1 MKKSH
6 NNLLPYKFLL
16 FIVLIIF
23 IMGSIYSVRATMAQN
38 NVVSAPANVIHI
50 KLDGTGGGTSWEDAT
65 APASL
70 DWAVAQ
76 SAVSKDAVPPLEVWV
91 AGGDYERTESLFM
104 EKGAKMYGGFAGNET
119 ELSERDLSKTSNATI
134 LRKSKTKWQDKDAGS
149 IVLAVGTEDKTGL
162 LTARDTIMDGFTIT
176 GGTGSNYFVGGSY
189 FFGGGLYTDTSNIKV
204 ANCTFVS
211 NSVNASGGA
220 IFNAGGES
228 EQSYPLLVNCTFSG
242 NKAVNTPPSAQ
253 AGTGSAIYNYYSDI
267 TVVNCTFA
275 DNETNSTS
283 SATIHNE
290 SSSPVIINSIFWNN
304 KGNIKG
310 EVFSET
316 TLRIAHP
323 AAKNCVM
330 CGDLPDVGTYTNIIS
345 TDPLLT
351 AYDKNGEIASSLDDV
366 HIYKISEGSSAA
378 AKGLAVGEHL
388 ISVNKNVVKAAVPSQ
403 DQLGHIRFET
413 LVDIGAHQYTMPVSR
428 TVKSGEVLKITE
440 NTVFNDLALESGA
453 KLEVANGVKLTIS
466 GNFTANGEIYL
477 NSSASIEVKGIASG
491 KPQLYVLSS
500 NAINITVGAGS
511 TMSFTGAVINGT
523 KIESEIA
530 VSNGGYNPY
539 ELKGVILTP
548 EALELGIGDAF
559 TLTARLIP
567 GGISEKITYSS
578 EKQEVAAIDANG
590 NLKALAAG
598 QSVITAKA
606 GSFEAK
612 SIVTVKNITV
622 KSIVLSENGISGVS
636 GASASITA
644 AKFPSGAKTPV
655 TWSSA
660 NEDIATCE
668 DGKVTFIKE
677 GETTITATADG
688 VKSVCS
694 VKVTPEEIKAE
705 GIKIAA
711 GDIELLFDEVRKL
724 GVNITPHNAT
734 QKEIEW
740 SVEAGK
746 KTKITQDGLLTAGGT
761 AETVQITAA
770 IKSTDIKDTITAEVR
785 APKPQTICLSNS
797 EINMFEGQKA
807 ELSALVFPV
816 SAKVTAVTWSKTDA
830 EGAIAAVGGESSA
843 ITITALKAG
852 TATVNA
858 VVGDKEKTCVI
869 TVQNLPKQTIG
880 AENIELDT
888 VRSKVTK
895 SGKTTV
901 NAKITP
907 ANAEGTLTWKISS
920 TDIATVAA
928 NGAKAI
934 ITGGTRSGEA
944 ILTATWNGAGGEK
957 LEAMA
962 IIGTEDLNMPLKAP
976 LTESE
981 MTELET
987 NNVTPVLT
995 LPGKDITII
1004 NTELK
1009 NKIEVSAEGILV
1021 VADEVAE
1028 KISQKEGSA
1037 FIPLKVAES
1046 KTEANATAML
1056 SMMVIG
1062 GAEIPVGTVKDLIA
1076 YKLCND
1082 GTPEKISRVS
1092 SYKDMKNGAWCV
1104 IKEGDSQILQ
1114 ETDVIEKDT
1123 LYVIN
1128 IAVTDNSKYDIN
1140 PAVGVISDPMLLA
1153 HAGETPQSEG
1163 SSGSSGCN
1171 AGFGGLMLLLGMV
1184 PLCFKKKS

>member
-1 MKKSH
+1 M
-6 NNLLPYKFLL
+6 
-16 FIVLIIF
+16 
-23 IMGSIYSVRATMAQN
+23 
-38 NVVSAPANVIHI
+38 
-50 KLDGTGGGTSWEDAT
+50 
-65 APASL
+65 
-70 DWAVAQ
+70 
-76 SAVSKDAVPPLEVWV
+76 
-91 AGGDYERTESLFM
+91 
-104 EKGAKMYGGFAGNET
+104 
-119 ELSERDLSKTSNATI
+119 
-134 LRKSKTKWQDKDAGS
+134 
-149 IVLAVGTEDKTGL
+149 
-162 LTARDTIMDGFTIT
+162 
-176 GGTGSNYFVGGSY
+176 
-189 FFGGGLYTDTSNIKV
+189 
-204 ANCTFVS
+204 
-211 NSVNASGGA
+211 
-220 IFNAGGES
+220 
-228 EQSYPLLVNCTFSG
+228 
-242 NKAVNTPPSAQ
+242 
-253 AGTGSAIYNYYSDI
+253 
-267 TVVNCTFA
+267 
-275 DNETNSTS
+275 
-283 SATIHNE
+283 
-290 SSSPVIINSIFWNN
+290 
-304 KGNIKG
+304 
-310 EVFSET
+310 
-316 TLRIAHP
+316 
-323 AAKNCVM
+323 
-330 CGDLPDVGTYTNIIS
+330 
-345 TDPLLT
+345 
-351 AYDKNGEIASSLDDV
+351 
-366 HIYKISEGSSAA
+366 
-378 AKGLAVGEHL
+378 
-388 ISVNKNVVKAAVPSQ
+388 
-403 DQLGHIRFET
+403 
-413 LVDIGAHQYTMPVSR
+413 
-428 TVKSGEVLKITE
+428 
-440 NTVFNDLALESGA
+440 
-453 KLEVANGVKLTIS
+453 
-466 GNFTANGEIYL
+466 
-477 NSSASIEVKGIASG
+477 
-491 KPQLYVLSS
+491 
-500 NAINITVGAGS
+500 
-511 TMSFTGAVINGT
+511 
-523 KIESEIA
+523 
-530 VSNGGYNPY
+530 
-539 ELKGVILTP
+539 
-548 EALELGIGDAF
+548 
-559 TLTARLIP
+559 
-567 GGISEKITYSS
+567 
-578 EKQEVAAIDANG
+578 
-590 NLKALAAG
+590 
-598 QSVITAKA
+598 
-606 GSFEAK
+606 
-612 SIVTVKNITV
+612 
-622 KSIVLSENGISGVS
+622 
-636 GASASITA
+636 
-644 AKFPSGAKTPV
+644 
-655 TWSSA
+655 
-660 NEDIATCE
+660 
-668 DGKVTFIKE
+668 
-677 GETTITATADG
+677 
-688 VKSVCS
+688 
-694 VKVTPEEIKAE
+694 
-705 GIKIAA
+705 
-711 GDIELLFDEVRKL
+711 
-724 GVNITPHNAT
+724 
-734 QKEIEW
+734 
-740 SVEAGK
+740 EAGK

-981 MTELET
+981 MTELEA